1 MGFDI
6 HKIIGKYGCE
16 RVCKNPMARYVPLCR
31 ITQRSQAAVYL
42 ELFPFEVYFRM
53 T

>member
-16 RVCKNPMARYVPLCR
+16 RVCKNPMARYVPLLQNNPE
-31 ITQRSQAAVYL
+31 ISSSSLLGVISI
-42 ELFPFEVYFRM
+42 
-53 T
+53 